1 MVENTLWTLFNK
13 YVVLAGLVYA
23 DCQSDGGWP
32 VTAAGGEAVR
42 ACEGDTV
49 GYQVRKCNSASSWGE
64 VETQYCLPK
73 YPQQGKGFVDV
84 LLYIS
89 NSVPSVIAKDQG
101 KGIAQGFLSYYNLLS
116 EEDIGIYRIAA
127 ADQVFISYFP
137 NNL

>member
-1 MVENTLWTLFNK
+1 M
-13 YVVLAGLVYA
+13 
-23 DCQSDGGWP
+23 
-32 VTAAGGEAVR
+32 
-42 ACEGDTV
+42 
-49 GYQVRKCNSASSWGE
+49 
-64 VETQYCLPK
+64 ETQYCLPK
-73 YPQQGKGFVDV
+73 YPEKGKGFVDV

-116 EEDIGIYRIAA
+116 EEDIGIYRIVA